1 MSCYFIVDTY
11 IDEKQGRG
19 EYDAYIREVR
29 PIVESYGGKY
39 LVRTEQVQSL
49 CQDRTPQRMII
60 IRFPDREALDRCFSS
75 PEYTAILSKRT
86 GSVDSRAVIAPGLDE
101 IQ

>member
-1 MSCYFIVDTY
+1 MSWYFIVDTY
-11 IDEKQGRG
+11 IDENRGRG
-19 EYDAYIREVR
+19 EYDTYIREVR
-29 PIVESYGGKY
+29 PIVENYGGKY

-49 CQDRTPQRMII
+49 CQNRKPQRLII
-60 IRFPDREALDRCFSS
+60 IRFPDRKALDRCFAS
-75 PEYTAILSKRT
+75 PEYAAILSKRT